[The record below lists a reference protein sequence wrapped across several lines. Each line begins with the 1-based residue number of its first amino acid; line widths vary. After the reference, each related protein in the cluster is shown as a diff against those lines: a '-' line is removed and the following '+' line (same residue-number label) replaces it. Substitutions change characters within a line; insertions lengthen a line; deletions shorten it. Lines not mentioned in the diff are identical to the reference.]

1 MKCVIAQMRTGSTMY
16 AELLSGGDDHDCLYS
31 LGTRKLQGTE
41 IPNREIFE
49 FYYNSI
55 TEINSRFDAFKALT
69 YKPTIKIIPGLVKT
83 SILEWCIQNL
93 DCVLLDRRNKLD
105 QIVSYGVA
113 KYSSWWF
120 NQGGKHLEPQCMEY
134 LRPDFDY
141 LISTIHEFN
150 NCAEL
155 HTGIP
160 MIYYEDIEVPT
171 NPLIPPKN
179 QQRGLELFSNSEQVM
194 ERYNEFIQR

>member
-1 MKCVIAQMRTGSTMY
+1 MY
-16 AELLSGGDDHDCLYS
+16 AEIISGSNDHDSLYA
-31 LGTRKLQGTE
+31 LGTRKLHGTE

-55 TEINSRFDAFKALT
+55 NEINSRFETFKQLK
-69 YKPTIKIIPGLVKT
+69 YRPTIKIIPGLVKT
-83 SILEWCIQNL
+83 SIIEWCIQNL
-93 DCVLLDRRNKLD
+93 DCVFLDRKNKLD

-120 NQGGKHLEPQCMEY
+120 NQGNKHLEPQCMEY

-150 NCAEL
+150 KLVEL
-155 HTGIP
+155 NKNIP
-160 MIYYEDIEVPT
+160 IVFYEDIEVPT
-171 NPLIPPKN
+171 NPMIPLKN
-179 QQRGLELFSNSEQVM
+179 KQRGLELFSNKEQII
-194 ERYNEFIQR
+194 EWYNEFI